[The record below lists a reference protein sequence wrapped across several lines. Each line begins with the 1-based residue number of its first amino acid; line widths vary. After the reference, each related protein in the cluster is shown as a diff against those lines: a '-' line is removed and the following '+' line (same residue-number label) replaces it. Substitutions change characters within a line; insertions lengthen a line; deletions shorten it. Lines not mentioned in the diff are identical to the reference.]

1 MLERVFTLP
10 DAGLDRF
17 NKNPILQFAFDI
29 ILKTMENWCC
39 KYHVEGNI
47 KGLVIFGYSLD
58 EHLKF
63 LKYPDNILN
72 NYLHNKTSV
81 DFQETVIVYNPWK
94 RLIFLIRVAK
104 LKKDLEHERKSSI
117 DDLLKF
123 VFLYNDILKNSSI
136 KLINLLATDADLDC
150 YQWKCKSCK
159 HQVISINSLNSS
171 KSFEEWLE
179 QKECHFK
186 TDYDPATKSNTFSLD
201 FSAKLLGFL
210 ASFQFSKENHFY
222 WRLPSLADNP
232 ATQMAET
239 TILLT
244 LEQLRIVNSSNK
256 HLMIQGCYGSGKSL
270 VALKKAEMILKILKQ
285 NELLCFVSYDS
296 SSMLTTDIQS
306 TSKIKLYRNK
316 SALKLSDIINN
327 IKKDYPKH
335 NINLIVDEYDAEH
348 LDELE
353 AERLNKVFTTDKKFH
368 NSIICLV
375 FEALERERMINGA
388 KKKANLLHL
397 LKSMELKEL
406 TYNKRNTLQIHNLV
420 KVTTDVLKNQTTTVH
435 VPIYTAKNSNI
446 QPCLEK
452 KIKAERNVETQGK
465 VSTSQ
470 QPKKETDEGNDVR
483 KNSSESKKLIF
494 DEACKY
500 LSLPIYTS
508 IVTKEVTT
516 TFRHRESKHF
526 GHSIESEKPNLY
538 EIYYSQE
545 SAEFML
551 SLIVVL
557 EQVIGKDYENIEK
570 HVILHFDVEQ
580 DIPRIFETAFKMMG
594 ILEKVTNRYAEF
606 QKIDSKKIYIA
617 DFRAFRGLEYPRMVV
632 VLDQNLV
639 GLEQYLPECLN
650 RCTTY
655 LHVILLNENSE
666 MLKETKLLKNI
677 LTAWRK
683 AQISKMLINSRRVH
697 ILASNTSKNSEK
709 FYIKRSWEFIKIY
722 PTSRKYIEL
731 EDEFQKLQVFES
743 ENTNEEKIN
752 REEITSALAR

>member
-1 MLERVFTLP
+1 
-10 DAGLDRF
+10 
-17 NKNPILQFAFDI
+17 
-29 ILKTMENWCC
+29 
-39 KYHVEGNI
+39 
-47 KGLVIFGYSLD
+47 
-58 EHLKF
+58 
-63 LKYPDNILN
+63 
-72 NYLHNKTSV
+72 
-81 DFQETVIVYNPWK
+81 
-94 RLIFLIRVAK
+94 
-104 LKKDLEHERKSSI
+104 
-117 DDLLKF
+117 
-123 VFLYNDILKNSSI
+123 
-136 KLINLLATDADLDC
+136 
-150 YQWKCKSCK
+150 
-159 HQVISINSLNSS
+159 
-171 KSFEEWLE
+171 
-179 QKECHFK
+179 
-186 TDYDPATKSNTFSLD
+186 
-201 FSAKLLGFL
+201 
-210 ASFQFSKENHFY
+210 
-222 WRLPSLADNP
+222 
-232 ATQMAET
+232 
-239 TILLT
+239 
-244 LEQLRIVNSSNK
+244 
-256 HLMIQGCYGSGKSL
+256 
-270 VALKKAEMILKILKQ
+270 
-285 NELLCFVSYDS
+285 
-296 SSMLTTDIQS
+296 MLTADIQS

-420 KVTTDVLKNQTTTVH
+420 KVTTDVLKNQTTTMH

-483 KNSSESKKLIF
+483 KNSSESKKLIL

-557 EQVIGKDYENIEK
+557 EQVIGKNYENIEK

-655 LHVILLNENSE
+655 LHVILLNENS
-666 MLKETKLLKNI
+666 
-677 LTAWRK
+677 
-683 AQISKMLINSRRVH
+683 
-697 ILASNTSKNSEK
+697 
-709 FYIKRSWEFIKIY
+709 
-722 PTSRKYIEL
+722 
-731 EDEFQKLQVFES
+731 
-743 ENTNEEKIN
+743 
-752 REEITSALAR
+752 